1 MDNNEL
7 MHYGVL
13 GMKWGVRKAR
23 PTSGKKFASFKK
35 KKVKQ
40 LSNKPQTSKKK
51 VKQTNKKE
59 KTSKKKPLNKMTD
72 EELRSAINRLELE
85 KRYRDLSPK
94 QVSKGKKFV
103 GDFVDKAMVPAVTEA
118 SKNLAR
124 DYLMKVGKKK
134 LGLDV
139 KDSEQAYIDNL
150 SKKVKK
156 MTLEKSY
163 RNLIEELNNSVK
175 KEAEKAKEEAE
186 KTKEKED
193 KRKRKKSSKPNTN
206 VTAIVPAIP
215 PRFF

>member
-13 GMKWGVRKAR
+13 GMKWGVRKSR
-23 PTSGKKFASFKK
+23 SSSGKRSGLFKK
-35 KKVKQ
+35 KAKA
-40 LSNKPQTSKKK
+40 STKPQTSKKK
-51 VKQTNKKE
+51 SVKDM
-59 KTSKKKPLNKMTD
+59 SD
-72 EELRSAINRLELE
+72 DELRKAINRLEME
-85 KRYRDLSPK
+85 KRYKDLSPK
-94 QVSKGKKFV
+94 QVSKGKQFV
-103 GDFVDKAMVPAVTEA
+103 NVFMSKSIVPAVNEA

-163 RNLIEELNNSVK
+163 RNLKNEMQDSVK
-175 KEAEKAKEEAE
+175 KEAEKAQAK
-186 KTKEKED
+186 KDED
-193 KRKRKKSSKPNTN
+193 ERKRKKKSTQTKNTY
-206 VTAIVPAIP
+206 AIVPANP